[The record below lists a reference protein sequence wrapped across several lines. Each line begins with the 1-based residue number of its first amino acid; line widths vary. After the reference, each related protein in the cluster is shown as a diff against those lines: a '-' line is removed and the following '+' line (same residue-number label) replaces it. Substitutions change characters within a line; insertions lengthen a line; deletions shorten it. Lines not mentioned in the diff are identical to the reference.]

1 MSETFRVRRNKIREN
16 SKVAEWRYVNT
27 DNEFEFMG
35 RTFVID
41 ESVEQYK
48 VYNKAGE
55 VYDYTNEAMM
65 DRILIVVDNENRLRF
80 YDQDLNE
87 IDGSL
92 IQVLG

>member
-1 MSETFRVRRNKIREN
+1 MSETFLTRCNKIREN
-16 SKVAEWRYVNT
+16 SKILEWCYVNT
-27 DNEFEFMG
+27 DNEFEFMN
-35 RTFVID
+35 RTFTID

-48 VYNKAGE
+48 VHNKAGE

-65 DRILIVVDNENRLRF
+65 DKILVVVDNENKLRF

-92 IQVLG
+92 VYVLE

>member
-1 MSETFRVRRNKIREN
+1 MSETFLNRCNKIREN
-16 SKVAEWRYVNT
+16 SKIVEWCYVDT
-27 DNEFEFMG
+27 DNEFKFMN

-48 VYNKAGE
+48 VHNKAGE
-55 VYDYTNEAMM
+55 VYDYTNEAIM
-65 DRILIVVDNENRLRF
+65 DKILVVVDNENKLRF

-92 IQVLG
+92 VYVLG

>member
-1 MSETFRVRRNKIREN
+1 MSETFLTRCNKIREN
-16 SKVAEWRYVNT
+16 SKILEWCYVNT
-27 DNEFEFMG
+27 DNEFEFMN
-35 RTFVID
+35 RTFAID

-55 VYDYTNEAMM
+55 ADDYTNEAMM
-65 DRILIVVDNENRLRF
+65 DKILVVVDNDIKLRF

-92 IQVLG
+92 VYVLE

>member
-1 MSETFRVRRNKIREN
+1 MSETFLTRCNKIREN
-16 SKVAEWRYVNT
+16 SKILEWCYVNT
-27 DNEFEFMG
+27 DNEFEFMN
-35 RTFVID
+35 RTFTID

-55 VYDYTNEAMM
+55 ADDYTNEAMM
-65 DRILIVVDNENRLRF
+65 DKILVVVDNENKLRF

-92 IQVLG
+92 VYVLE